1 MKPEVLKKNIFWIL
15 AGVAPFLT
23 FLTFLFV
30 FLFVGGEVSTK
41 SEAITKDLT
50 DLGNK
55 KAKGVKGLATMDK
68 QKDVIAQQKQKLW
81 EANWDQQLKLFTW
94 PASPN
99 NDLKAFEQK
108 YQKFGEKMQVFNDEL
123 STFKTKTIY
132 EGVYDRL
139 AESVKPTLFPNN
151 NWRGVL
157 RHVTDWTEKAPTQN
171 QVWLALEDM
180 WVQKGLLDPVVAVNT
195 AAAVFVPQDDGKDP
209 LKRKFRSRVWDLDL
223 EVPKDGKQ
231 AGKII
236 LAKLTNRT
244 DRMQLLGNGKTMN
257 LKVWLSDGG
266 TPILFRIEA
275 AFLKANDVL
284 EVKPVEGLHGIPTGT
299 EVKKLARVEQILDG
313 RTVPIRR
320 IDVVQLGKVDARH
333 AAAALKQP
341 KFILEEVV
349 ADAAA
354 SSGGLPSGGGGGST
368 SEGGPP
374 GGMAGM
380 MGGPRGPGGMG
391 GGGLNA
397 AANSG
402 PPAAVL
408 DGNKKRYIDVTDQ
421 VRRMPVA
428 LVLVV
433 DQMFLQDT
441 LVAFA
446 NSSLRFQVT
455 QYHWKRFRGTLS
467 GTADGSG
474 GDGSELSGNPGG
486 QPPGFGGPGGMMP
499 GGMMTPGG
507 MSSSG
512 GMPGFGGG
520 MPGRSGFPGS
530 SGFGPPGGGSETGS
544 TPGGFGGSGAP
555 VSEAQ
560 ATSGLV
566 ELSVYGIITLY
577 EKYDAKVADGTTPP
591 SEPPPAPAPPPPP
604 KPPAAPT
611 NRDPD

>member
-1 MKPEVLKKNIFWIL
+1 MKTEVLKKNIFWIL

-30 FLFVGGEVSTK
+30 FLFVGGEVATK

-55 KAKGVKGLATMDK
+55 KAKGVKGLGTMDK

-94 PASPN
+94 PTSPSG
-99 NDLKAFEQK
+99 DLNAFEQK
-108 YQKFGEKMQVFNDEL
+108 YQKFGEKMSVFNDEF
-123 STFKTKTIY
+123 STFKTKSVY
-132 EGVYDRL
+132 EGVYERL
-139 AESVKPTLFPNN
+139 AESIKPTLFYGN

-157 RHVTDWTEKAPTQN
+157 RHVSDWTDKTPTNN

-180 WVQKGLLDPVVAVNT
+180 WVQKGLLDPIVAVN
-195 AAAVFVPQDDGKDP
+195 ASAAVFAPIDDGKDP

-223 EVPKDGKQ
+223 EVPKEGKQ

-257 LKVWLSDGG
+257 LKVWLADGG

-275 AFLKANDVL
+275 AFLKAN
-284 EVKPVEGLHGIPTGT
+284 EVMNVAPVPNLHGIPDGT
-299 EVKKLARVEQILDG
+299 EVKKLARVEQILDA

-341 KFILEEVV
+341 KFIPEDAVV
-349 ADAAA
+349 DATA
-354 SSGGLPSGGGGGST
+354 GGGMPGGPGG
-368 SEGGPP
+368 EGGPA
-374 GGMAGM
+374 GGMAAM
-380 MGGPRGPGGMG
+380 MGGRGAGGPGGLAG
-391 GGGLNA
+391 GA
-397 AANSG
+397 AATVG
-402 PPAAVL
+402 VPTAVL

-421 VRRMPVA
+421 VRRMPVGM
-428 LVLVV
+428 VLVV

-467 GTADGSG
+467 NATDPSGGG
-474 GDGSELSGNPGG
+474 GDGELSGNPGMSG
-486 QPPGFGGPGGMMP
+486 MMPGMSGMMPGGPGGMMP
-499 GGMMTPGG
+499 GMSGM
-507 MSSSG
+507 
-512 GMPGFGGG
+512 

-530 SGFGPPGGGSETGS
+530 TGFGPPGGGGSEGGFVG
-544 TPGGFGGSGAP
+544 GGFGGSFGGGGGAA
-555 VSEAQ
+555 VTEAQ

-566 ELSVYGIITLY
+566 ELTVYGIITLY
-577 EKYDAKVADGTTPP
+577 EKYDTKVADATAPTP
-591 SEPPPAPAPPPPP
+591 AP
-604 KPPAAPT
+604 KPPAAPA
-611 NRDPD
+611 NKGGD

>member
-1 MKPEVLKKNIFWIL
+1 MKTEVLKKNIFWIL

-30 FLFVGGEVSTK
+30 FLFVGGEVATK

-55 KAKGVKGLATMDK
+55 KAKGVKPLATMDK

-94 PASPN
+94 PTASN
-99 NDLKAFEQK
+99 GDLKAFEQK
-108 YQKFGEKMQVFNDEL
+108 YQKFGEKMSVFNDEF
-123 STFKTKTIY
+123 STFKTKSVY
-132 EGVYDRL
+132 EGVYERL
-139 AESVKPTLFPNN
+139 AESIKPTLFAGN

-157 RHVTDWTEKAPTQN
+157 RHVSDWTDKTPTNN

-180 WVQKGLLDPVVAVNT
+180 WVQKGLLDPIVAVN
-195 AAAVFVPQDDGKDP
+195 ASAAVFAPIDDGKDP

-223 EVPKDGKQ
+223 EVPKEGKQ

-257 LKVWLSDGG
+257 LRVWLADGG

-275 AFLKANDVL
+275 AFLKANEVM
-284 EVKPVEGLHGIPTGT
+284 EVKPVPNLHAIPDGT
-299 EVKKLARVEQILDG
+299 EVKKLARVEQILDA
-313 RTVPIRR
+313 RTVPVRR

-341 KFILEEVV
+341 KFFPEDAVV
-349 ADAAA
+349 DA
-354 SSGGLPSGGGGGST
+354 T
-368 SEGGPP
+368 
-374 GGMAGM
+374 AG
-380 MGGPRGPGGMG
+380 GPGGMPG
-391 GGGLNA
+391 GPGGEGSAGGMGAMMGSRGAGSPGGLAGGA
-397 AANSG
+397 AANFG
-402 PPAAVL
+402 IPTAVL

-421 VRRMPVA
+421 VRRMPVGM
-428 LVLVV
+428 VLVV

-467 GTADGSG
+467 NATDPSGG
-474 GDGSELSGNPGG
+474 GDGGELSGNP
-486 QPPGFGGPGGMMP
+486 GGPGGMMP
-499 GGMMTPGG
+499 GMSGMMPGG
-507 MSSSG
+507 
-512 GMPGFGGG
+512 PGGG
-520 MPGRSGFPGS
+520 MMPGTSGMMPGRGGFQGS
-530 SGFGPPGGGSETGS
+530 SGFGPPGGGSSEGGFGS
-544 TPGGFGGSGAP
+544 GGFGSGGFGGGGFGGGGGAA
-555 VSEAQ
+555 VTEAQ

-566 ELSVYGIITLY
+566 ELTVYGIITLY
-577 EKYDAKVADGTTPP
+577 EKYDTKVADGTAPP
-591 SEPPPAPAPPPPP
+591 VAPPAPP
-604 KPPAAPT
+604 KPPA
-611 NRDPD
+611 NKDGD